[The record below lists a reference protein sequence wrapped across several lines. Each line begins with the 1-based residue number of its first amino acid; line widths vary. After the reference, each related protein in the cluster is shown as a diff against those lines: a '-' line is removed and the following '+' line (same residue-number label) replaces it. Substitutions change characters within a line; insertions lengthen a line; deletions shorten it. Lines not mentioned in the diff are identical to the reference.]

1 MVYKTALQLFPLGC
15 RQGEDKFCADSFG
28 TDDVDIFIMCLNN
41 FFYDRESK
49 TGTLLVLSTGQV
61 GFVETLKNFVLAVFW
76 NSDAGILDRN
86 KYFSLFLVVSM
97 VISESWWLNLMALS
111 IRL

>member
-1 MVYKTALQLFPLGC
+1 
-15 RQGEDKFCADSFG
+15 
-28 TDDVDIFIMCLNN
+28 MCLNN

-86 KYFSLFLVVSM
+86 KYFFAFLGGLNGDFRIM
-97 VISESWWLNLMALS
+97 VAELDESCSYLLLHKVFYRQESGGRKSVWLC
-111 IRL
+111 RFPQR